1 MKKYLV
7 YFGVRVQ
14 ENLAYRLNFILWRV
28 RNVFTL
34 LFLYFLWVNVLKVNT
49 SIQGYTEPLIFT
61 YLFLA
66 NFLNAVVL
74 STKTDQV
81 AGDIL
86 NGNIINQ
93 LLKPVSF
100 FGIVGTRE
108 LVDKLI
114 NIVFSIVEV
123 SVFLIIF
130 HPPLFLQTDPMALL
144 VFLFFVIL
152 ALLISFFISFALS
165 MIAFWTTEIWA
176 PRFIFMVLISM
187 IAGTIFPLDILPPV
201 LYNLFLLT
209 PFPYLVYVPA
219 KIFLFGV
226 TAQTVQFALV
236 GMMWLC
242 ISYVCSVLLW
252 KRGIKSFSFFGR

>member
-1 MKKYLV
+1 MQKYLV

-49 SIQGYTEPLIFT
+49 HIQGYTEPLIFT

-93 LLKPVSF
+93 LLKPISF

-108 LVDKLI
+108 LVDKII
-114 NIVFSIVEV
+114 NILFSIVEV
-123 SVFLIIF
+123 SLFLLVF
-130 HPPLFLQTDPMALL
+130 HPPIFIQSNPLNLL

-152 ALLISFFISFALS
+152 ALLISFFISFGLS

-187 IAGTIFPLDILPPV
+187 IAGTIFPLDILPPA
-201 LYNLFLLT
+201 LYNIFMWT
-209 PFPYLVYVPA
+209 PFPYLVYVPV
-219 KIFLFGV
+219 KVFLFGV
-226 TAQTVQFALV
+226 TPQTVQFAVIGLI
-236 GMMWLC
+236 WLC
-242 ISYVCSVLLW
+242 LSYSCSLILW
-252 KRGIKSFSFFGR
+252 KKGIKSFSFFGR

>member
-14 ENLAYRLNFILWRV
+14 ENLAYRLNFVLWRV
-28 RNVFTL
+28 RNIFGL
-34 LFLYFLWVNVLKVNT
+34 LFLYFLWVNVLQVN
-49 SIQGYTEPLIFT
+49 SHIKGYTAPFIFT

-93 LLKPVSF
+93 LLKPIHF
-100 FGIVGTRE
+100 FGIVGVRE
-108 LVDKLI
+108 IVDKII
-114 NIVFSIVEV
+114 NIVFSCVEV
-123 SVFLIIF
+123 GLFILLF
-130 HPPLFLQTDPMALL
+130 HPPIFIQTNPMNLL
-144 VFLFFVIL
+144 LFLFFVVL
-152 ALLISFFISFALS
+152 ALLISFFISLGLS

-187 IAGTIFPLDILPPV
+187 IAGTVFPLDILPPA
-201 LYNLFLLT
+201 LYNAFMWL
-209 PFPYLVYVPA
+209 PFPYLVYVPV
-219 KIFLFGV
+219 KIFLFGLTPQV
-226 TAQTVQFALV
+226 SQFAIVSLFWLV
-236 GMMWLC
+236 
-242 ISYVCSVLLW
+242 ISYTSTYFLW